1 MILNCNATIEKP
13 ITSGTVIYFTS
24 SNFSSPISHSTGAN
38 SRYLT
43 CRLHIVQGSESL
55 SGLAILSEHQRST
68 DLIKSKGD
76 RRLMAL
82 QVASALRADSYAFAR
97 RPPRGFPGKL
107 MKIRAASK

>member
-68 DLIKSKGD
+68 DLIKSKG
-76 RRLMAL
+76 RRKSWLPGC
-82 QVASALRADSYAFAR
+82 LRSESGLLCFCEKATSRISWKAHEDKSC
-97 RPPRGFPGKL
+97 
-107 MKIRAASK
+107 